1 MPNIVDALP
10 RRSKSKGRLAYSAA
24 WGLTCSAMPVSGSQA
39 NSLVAPLADAS
50 RAFAQSL
57 SNATTGTAST
67 ISALAGS
74 PPAEAGSSMQAMTGP
89 QTPSMSVSLSSQPTT
104 ISSSAS
110 ALISRLRLSWQ
121 SPPDFSLLITQL
133 VQEQPLW
140 LLGVAFMV
148 LGTLSSACGML
159 LLKRAT
165 LGPAPVPPWYKNVW
179 FWAGMSLI
187 VVNASLLDIVAFG
200 VTPLSLIAPFA
211 GLTIV
216 FSVVLVG
223 IGCFGVREKPSTFSV
238 ISVGLIVLGV
248 TMAATFGPHED
259 RALRPADMQV
269 ILDGHPGIAALGF
282 AGAPL
287 VLFVALAQRQWEVQS
302 KAVLQSPIG
311 SLTAAL
317 TGALFGGLTQLLFK
331 TCATAVLQFFQTGG
345 NPWDSIGS
353 MCLQLCCAASCAVGQ
368 VVFLNVAIASSP
380 VAYAVPAYQSALLL
394 ITLTL
399 AGWLL
404 EEFAHM
410 EPLHYVLFAVGC
422 GLVLL
427 GIVFNAVALQASP
440 KEKDDD
446 ADEKDDA
453 LDLPSARP

>member
-1 MPNIVDALP
+1 MPIA
-10 RRSKSKGRLAYSAA
+10 
-24 WGLTCSAMPVSGSQA
+24 SQA
-39 NSLVAPLADAS
+39 TSLVAPLADAS
-50 RAFAQSL
+50 HAIARSL
-57 SNATTGTAST
+57 TNATVAAA
-67 ISALAGS
+67 SALGEVAARS
-74 PPAEAGSSMQAMTGP
+74 PSEVGSSMQVVATP
-89 QTPSMSVSLSSQPTT
+89 QTPSPYVAIPPTASF
-104 ISSSAS
+104 SSSAS
-110 ALISRLRLSWQ
+110 ALVSRLRLSWQ
-121 SPPDFSLLITQL
+121 SPPDFSALVTQL

-179 FWAGMSLI
+179 FWSGMSLI
-187 VVNASLLDIVAFG
+187 VVNASLLDIVAFA

-223 IGCFGVREKPSTFSV
+223 VGCFGVREKPSTFSV

-259 RALRPADMQV
+259 RALRPADMQL
-269 ILDGHPGIAALGF
+269 ILDEHPGILVLGF
-282 AGAPL
+282 SGAPL
-287 VLFVALAQRQWEVQS
+287 VVLVALAQRQWEAAS
-302 KAVLQSPIG
+302 NTVLQSPMG
-311 SLTAAL
+311 SLSAAL

-331 TCATAVLQFFQTGG
+331 TCATAVLQFFQAGG
-345 NPWDSIGS
+345 FPWGS
-353 MCLQLCCAASCAVGQ
+353 LASMFLQLSCAASCAVGQ

-394 ITLTL
+394 ITLSL

-410 EPLHYVLFAVGC
+410 DPLHYALFSMGC

-427 GIVFNAVALQASP
+427 GIVFNAVALQINP
-440 KEKDDD
+440 KERDKT
-446 ADEKDDA
+446 DEEDSA

>member
-1 MPNIVDALP
+1 MPA
-10 RRSKSKGRLAYSAA
+10 SS
-24 WGLTCSAMPVSGSQA
+24 SQA
-39 NSLVAPLADAS
+39 SSLVAQPLADAS
-50 RAFAQSL
+50 HAFAKSL
-57 SNATTGTAST
+57 SNATSAAV
-67 ISALAGS
+67 SALASS
-74 PPAEAGSSMQAMTGP
+74 PPSEAGSSMQVMTGP
-89 QTPSMSVSLSSQPTT
+89 QTPSLSAALSSQPTIT
-104 ISSSAS
+104 SSAS
-110 ALISRLRLSWQ
+110 ALVARLRLSWQ
-121 SPPDFSLLITQL
+121 QPPDFSALVTQL

-165 LGPAPVPPWYKNVW
+165 LGPPPVPPWYKNVW
-179 FWAGMSLI
+179 FWSGMSLI
-187 VVNASLLDIVAFG
+187 VVNASLLDIVAFA

-259 RALRPADMQV
+259 RALRPADMQL
-269 ILDGHPGIAALGF
+269 ILDEHPGILALGF
-282 AGAPL
+282 SGAPL
-287 VLFVALAQRQWEVQS
+287 VLIVALAQRQWEATS
-302 KAVLQSPIG
+302 KVVLQSPMG

-345 NPWDSIGS
+345 FPWASMSS

-394 ITLTL
+394 ITLSL

-410 EPLHYVLFAVGC
+410 DPLHYALFTAGC

-446 ADEKDDA
+446 DEKDDV
-453 LDLPSARP
+453 LDLRTGDRP

>member
-1 MPNIVDALP
+1 M
-10 RRSKSKGRLAYSAA
+10 
-24 WGLTCSAMPVSGSQA
+24 
-39 NSLVAPLADAS
+39 
-50 RAFAQSL
+50 
-57 SNATTGTAST
+57 
-67 ISALAGS
+67 
-74 PPAEAGSSMQAMTGP
+74 
-89 QTPSMSVSLSSQPTT
+89 

-187 VVNASLLDIVAFG
+187 VVNASLLDIVAFA

-269 ILDGHPGIAALGF
+269 ILDGHPGIAELESAANRQLPPQ
-282 AGAPL
+282 APPP
-287 VLFVALAQRQWEVQS
+287 APAY
-302 KAVLQSPIG
+302 
-311 SLTAAL
+311 TAD
-317 TGALFGGLTQLLFK
+317 GE
-331 TCATAVLQFFQTGG
+331 
-345 NPWDSIGS
+345 NI
-353 MCLQLCCAASCAVGQ
+353 AVGAEFGTLQ
-368 VVFLNVAIASSP
+368 VCSP
-380 VAYAVPAYQSALLL
+380 
-394 ITLTL
+394 
-399 AGWLL
+399 
-404 EEFAHM
+404 
-410 EPLHYVLFAVGC
+410 
-422 GLVLL
+422 
-427 GIVFNAVALQASP
+427 N
-440 KEKDDD
+440 
-446 ADEKDDA
+446 
-453 LDLPSARP
+453 DLRHIYPSL